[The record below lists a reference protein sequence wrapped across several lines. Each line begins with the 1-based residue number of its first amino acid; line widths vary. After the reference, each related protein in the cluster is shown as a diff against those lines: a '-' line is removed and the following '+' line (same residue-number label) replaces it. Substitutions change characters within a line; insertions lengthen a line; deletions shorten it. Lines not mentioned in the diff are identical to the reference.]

1 MHVNVAVA
9 EWYGFSS
16 WIKKS
21 GVKISRHAFNYLQ
34 PQKYAQKSTAS
45 PLDNWKI
52 KGYLELGLQP
62 QLKIVY
68 CTVSVCKI
76 VLVPTGLFLVMYC
89 TIFTCG

>member
-9 EWYGFSS
+9 QRYGFSS

-21 GVKISRHAFNYLQ
+21 GVQISRHAFNYLQ

-62 QLKIVY
+62 QLKIILPGQSKMWY
-68 CTVSVCKI
+68 KSDSLI
-76 VLVPTGLFLVMYC
+76 LFKLNGF
-89 TIFTCG
+89 I